1 MKKITTVA
9 AIALTLFSGAAL
21 AEKGSAELNQVAQPT
36 SMIQH
41 QSSAD
46 LNMAPSDLT
55 ALNGGGE
62 HNAIDQPNSVQHHT
76 DADQHIALSELHS
89 RNS

>member
-9 AIALTLFSGAAL
+9 AIAVTLFSGAAL

-36 SMIQH
+36 STIQH

-62 HNAIDQPNSVQHHT
+62 HNAIDQPNSVPHHT
-76 DADQHIALSELHS
+76 DADHHIALSELHS